1 MRGQQTAKEE
11 YADQIQKDQDQE
23 KKKYHKTVNIYK
35 KSWIECCWE
44 NDTAQSHRRHRHC
57 LVSALYLSLII
68 ITPNSAECTT
78 ASRRVVY
85 Y

>member
-11 YADQIQKDQDQE
+11 HADQIQKDQDQDEE

-44 NDTAQSHRRHRHC
+44 NDTA
-57 LVSALYLSLII
+57 
-68 ITPNSAECTT
+68 
-78 ASRRVVY
+78 
-85 Y
+85 

>member
-57 LVSALYLSLII
+57 LVSALYLSLSSLLLQ
-68 ITPNSAECTT
+68 TRLNVQLLVEE
-78 ASRRVVY
+78 
-85 Y
+85 